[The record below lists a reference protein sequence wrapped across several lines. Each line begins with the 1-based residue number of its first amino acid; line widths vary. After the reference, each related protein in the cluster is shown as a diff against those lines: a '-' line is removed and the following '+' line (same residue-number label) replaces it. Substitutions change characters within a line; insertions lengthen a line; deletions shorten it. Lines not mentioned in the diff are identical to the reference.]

1 MRSGRPNML
10 KAYTQKGFTKNP
22 IGKCDPVLYRLWH
35 PKLAVP
41 YTKKSLFSDFFA
53 QSILFK
59 RRPPPPSVN
68 ILNGI
73 SDSYSVGFTKSA
85 PQIPLSLAPKTMV
98 SGGPLCPPDTIVLGA
113 KDNGIWGVPL
123 PLVAPGQPGR
133 SNSLLFKRNFN
144 ENRYFFPSQPL
155 PASPGNQNRYF

>member
-35 PKLAVP
+35 PKLASNP
-41 YTKKSLFSDFFA
+41 PKFRLFSIFSPNPYFLKDA
-53 QSILFK
+53 
-59 RRPPPPSVN
+59 PPPSVN

-73 SDSYSVGFTKSA
+73 SDSYSVGFTKNA

>member
-1 MRSGRPNML
+1 MIQFSIGFG
-10 KAYTQKGFTKNP
+10 TQNWPCLTPKN
-22 IGKCDPVLYRLWH
+22 H
-35 PKLAVP
+35 F
-41 YTKKSLFSDFFA
+41 FSDFSSNSTLLKDA
-53 QSILFK
+53 
-59 RRPPPPSVN
+59 PPPSVN

-73 SDSYSVGFTKSA
+73 SDSYSVGFTKNA

>member
-41 YTKKSLFSDFFA
+41 YTKKYFFFGFFVKFHT
-53 QSILFK
+53 FK
-59 RRPPPPSVN
+59 RRPPLPPSVN

-73 SDSYSVGFTKSA
+73 SDSYSVGFTKS
-85 PQIPLSLAPKTMV
+85 
-98 SGGPLCPPDTIVLGA
+98 
-113 KDNGIWGVPL
+113 VPL
-123 PLVAPGQPGR
+123 AFIYQKFLVYKGKKGKFYPPCLYMSEISGI
-133 SNSLLFKRNFN
+133 
-144 ENRYFFPSQPL
+144 
-155 PASPGNQNRYF
+155 